1 MGHAAGLGRAHQ
13 DLAKRLQR
21 GSVAMVEPRD
31 PAAKRAWREI
41 LEILF
46 SPDDAA
52 LAARLPVVPT
62 TLADLVRRTGASEG
76 ALRARLEAMAG
87 KGLVLDLHDAR
98 TGATTYMLAPPVV
111 GFFEL
116 SMMRLNDG
124 LPKERLARA
133 YDAYMAC
140 DSTFD
145 AEVSA
150 VPTLVGRTLVQETA
164 LYDDLASE
172 VLDWDR
178 ATWYVE
184 QADALAV
191 TNCFC
196 RHVATHLGTAC
207 DYPLETCMSLGAAAR
222 YVIRHGH
229 ARQIGREEG
238 RELLEAAREHG
249 LVHIADNVQRELS
262 YICSCC
268 ACCCVELRS
277 AQKGMPVMQ
286 PSAFQPAVDDR
297 RCTACGNCVRACPV
311 RAISIVPQAARLT
324 GADAAT
330 RPLTCAVDLGTCL
343 GCGVCVGA
351 CSQNALTM
359 VRRPQAPH
367 VPLNAVEYLTRRMLE
382 RGRLADL
389 LVDGAA
395 GRGPAFANAVLG
407 AILALPPAQ
416 KLLASEQV
424 QSRFVAFA
432 LARYQPPAG

>member
-1 MGHAAGLGRAHQ
+1 
-13 DLAKRLQR
+13 
-21 GSVAMVEPRD
+21 MVEPQD
-31 PAAKRAWREI
+31 PAARRAWREI
-41 LEILF
+41 LETLF
-46 SPDDAA
+46 SSDDAA

-62 TLADLVRRTGASEG
+62 TVADLARRTGMGEG
-76 ALRARLEAMAG
+76 DLRARLEAMAG

-116 SMMRLNDG
+116 SMMRLDDG
-124 LPKERLARA
+124 LPQARLARA
-133 YDAYMAC
+133 YEAYMAG
-140 DSTFD
+140 DSAFD
-145 AEVSA
+145 EEVSGI
-150 VPTLVGRTLVQETA
+150 PTLVSRTLVQETA
-164 LYDDLASE
+164 LYNDLASE
-172 VLDWDR
+172 VLDWER
-178 ATWYVE
+178 ATSYVE
-184 QADALAV
+184 KADSLAV

-207 DYPLETCMSLGAAAR
+207 AYPMETCMSLGVAAR
-222 YVIRHGH
+222 YLIRHGH
-229 ARQIGREEG
+229 ARQISREEG

-249 LVHIADNVQRELS
+249 LVHIADNVRRELS

-277 AQKGMPVMQ
+277 AQNGMPVMQ
-286 PSAFQPAVDDR
+286 PSAFAPTVDEP
-297 RCTACGNCVRACPV
+297 RCTACGKCVRACPV
-311 RAISIVPQAARLT
+311 QAISLVSQ
-324 GADAAT
+324 GASRRDADRAAT
-330 RPLTCAVDLGTCL
+330 PLTSAVDLDRCI

-351 CSQNALTM
+351 CAEDAVKM
-359 VRRPQAPH
+359 VRRTQAPH

-389 LVDGAA
+389 LVDGTA

-407 AILALPPAQ
+407 AILSLPPAQ

-424 QSRFVAFA
+424 RSRFVEFA

>member
-1 MGHAAGLGRAHQ
+1 
-13 DLAKRLQR
+13 
-21 GSVAMVEPRD
+21 MVEPQD
-31 PAAKRAWREI
+31 PGAKQAWREI
-41 LEILF
+41 LETLF

-52 LAARLPVVPT
+52 LAARLPVIPT
-62 TLADLVRRTGASEG
+62 TVDELARRTGKEAD
-76 ALRARLEAMAG
+76 ALRARLDAMAG

-116 SMMRLNDG
+116 SMMRLDDG
-124 LPKERLARA
+124 LPKARLARA
-133 YDAYMAC
+133 YEAYMAG
-140 DSTFD
+140 DSAFD
-145 AEVSA
+145 AEVSGA
-150 VPTLVGRTLVQETA
+150 RTLVSRTLVQESA
-164 LYDDLASE
+164 LFDDLASE
-172 VLDWDR
+172 VLDRER
-178 ATWYVE
+178 ATAYVE
-184 QADALAV
+184 EADCLAV

-207 DYPLETCMSLGAAAR
+207 DYPMETCMSLGVAAR
-222 YVIRHGH
+222 YLVRHGH
-229 ARQIGREEG
+229 ARRIGREEG

-277 AQKGMPVMQ
+277 ARMGMPVMQ
-286 PSAFQPAVDDR
+286 PSAFQPVVDDQA
-297 RCTACGNCVRACPV
+297 CTGCGRCVRACPV
-311 RAISIVPQAARLT
+311 EAIALVPHRGARWSDGAA
-324 GADAAT
+324 AAT
-330 RPLTCAVDLGTCL
+330 PLVGDVDLTRCI
-343 GCGVCVGA
+343 GCGVCAGA
-351 CSQNALTM
+351 CREDAVTM
-359 VRRPQAPH
+359 SRRARAPH
-367 VPLNAVEYLTRRMLE
+367 VPRNAVEYLTRRMLE

-407 AILALPPAQ
+407 AILSLPPAA

-424 QSRFVAFA
+424 QSRLVDFA

>member
-1 MGHAAGLGRAHQ
+1 VGHAGSLVQTHQ
-13 DLAKRLQR
+13 ELAKRLQR
-21 GSVAMVEPRD
+21 GPVAMVEPQD
-31 PAAKRAWREI
+31 PAARRAWREI
-41 LEILF
+41 LETLF
-46 SPDDAA
+46 TPDDAA

-62 TLADLVRRTGASEG
+62 TIADLARRTGIG
-76 ALRARLEAMAG
+76 AGDLRARLEAMAG
-87 KGLVLDLHDAR
+87 KGLVLDLHDPR

-124 LPKERLARA
+124 LPKAQLARA
-133 YDAYMAC
+133 YEAYVA
-140 DSTFD
+140 DDRTFD
-145 AEVSA
+145 QAVSG
-150 VPTLVGRTLVQETA
+150 VPTLISRTLVQETA
-164 LYDDLASE
+164 LYNDLASE

-178 ATWYVE
+178 ATAYVE
-184 QADALAV
+184 SAESLAV

-196 RHVATHLGTAC
+196 RHVATLLGTAC
-207 DYPLETCMSLGAAAR
+207 DYPLETCLSLGVAAR
-222 YVIRHGH
+222 YLVRHGY

-249 LVHIADNVQRELS
+249 LVHIGDNVQQELN

-268 ACCCVELRS
+268 SCCCVELRS

-286 PSAFQPAVDDR
+286 PSAFEPTVDSD
-297 RCTACGNCVRACPV
+297 RCTACGKCVRACPV
-311 RAISIVPQAARLT
+311 QVMSLVSP
-324 GADAAT
+324 GAWQKGAEKAMM
-330 RPLTCAVDLGTCL
+330 PLTCAVDLDRCI

-351 CSQNALTM
+351 CAEDAVTM

-389 LVDGAA
+389 LVDGTA

-407 AILALPPAQ
+407 AILSLPPAQ

-424 QSRFVAFA
+424 KSRFVAFA
-432 LARYQPPAG
+432 LARYRPPAG

>member
-1 MGHAAGLGRAHQ
+1 
-13 DLAKRLQR
+13 
-21 GSVAMVEPRD
+21 MVEPTD

-41 LEILF
+41 LEMLF

-62 TLADLVRRTGASEG
+62 TLADLVRRTGMSG
-76 ALRARLEAMAG
+76 DDLRTRLEAMAG
-87 KGLVLDLHDAR
+87 RGLVLDLPDAR

-116 SMMRLNDG
+116 SMMRMNGG
-124 LPKERLARA
+124 LPKQRLARA
-133 YDAYMAC
+133 YEAYMA
-140 DSTFD
+140 DDLTFD

-150 VPTLVGRTLVQETA
+150 VPTLVSRTLVQETA

-178 ATWYVE
+178 ATAYVE

-207 DYPLETCMSLGAAAR
+207 DYPLETCMSLGTAAR
-222 YVIRHGH
+222 YLVRHGH

-249 LVHIADNVQRELS
+249 LVHIADNVQQQLN

-268 ACCCVELRS
+268 SCCCIELRS

-286 PSAFQPAVDDR
+286 PSAFQPAVDAHQ
-297 RCTACGNCVRACPV
+297 CNACGNCVRVCPV
-311 RAISIVPQAARLT
+311 QAMSLVPQEARRKE
-324 GADAAT
+324 ADRAT
-330 RPLTCAVDLGTCL
+330 APLTCAVDPDTCL

-351 CSQNALTM
+351 CAGGALTM
-359 VRRPQAPH
+359 VRRRQAPH

-407 AILALPPAQ
+407 AILSLPPAQ

-432 LARYQPPAG
+432 LARYRPPAG